1 MLPKPSCGEK
11 PLFHIAWKPPDVGL
25 GLDGASLG
33 NPGVAGVIRDAS
45 GDWLVGFM
53 LHLGVCSNM
62 VAEMEAARLG

>member
-1 MLPKPSCGEK
+1 MGFVK
-11 PLFHIAWKPPDVGL
+11 
-25 GLDGASLG
+25 DGASLG
-33 NPGVAGVIRDAS
+33 NPGVAGAGGVIRDAS